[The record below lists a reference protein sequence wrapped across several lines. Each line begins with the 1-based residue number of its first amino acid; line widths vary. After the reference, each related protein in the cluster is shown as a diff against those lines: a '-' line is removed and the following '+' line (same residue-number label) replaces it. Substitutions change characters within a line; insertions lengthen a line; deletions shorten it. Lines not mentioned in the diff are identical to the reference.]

1 MNAGTK
7 RPLFWTPRILCILFA
22 VFVSM
27 FAADVFG
34 ERYGFWETV
43 VALLI
48 HLVPTYIVI
57 IALVVA
63 WRRDWIGAIL
73 FIGLAVFYL
82 VWAWGRFTW
91 INYLV
96 MSGPLFLVGVLF
108 LVNWLY
114 RVELR
119 SGKDAA

>member
-1 MNAGTK
+1 
-7 RPLFWTPRILCILFA
+7 
-22 VFVSM
+22 M